1 MGREVFFY
9 ETLPDV
15 WTPEGFGVFV
25 EMLTQL
31 LISFS
36 QIRVVQINSPLWS
49 YTDGIR
55 LAEP

>member
-9 ETLPDV
+9 ETFPDV
-15 WTPEGFGVFV
+15 WTPEVFGFFM

-31 LISFS
+31 LISFN
-36 QIRVVQINSPLWS
+36 QIWEVQINSPLWS